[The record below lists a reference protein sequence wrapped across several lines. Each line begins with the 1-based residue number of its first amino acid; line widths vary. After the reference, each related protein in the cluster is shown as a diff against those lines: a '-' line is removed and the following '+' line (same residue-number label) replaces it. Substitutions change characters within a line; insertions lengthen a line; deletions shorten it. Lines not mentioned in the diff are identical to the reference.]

1 MASTIKGITVKIA
14 GDTMDLQ
21 KSLKAV
27 QSSSASLQ
35 SELSAINRQLKFDPE
50 NTVLLAQKQEV
61 LKEQIE
67 NSKSALKKLLDVQD
81 QVEEQAKNGEIS
93 TEQYRAYQREVEKA
107 KSKLETFT
115 KQLAETEEKAN
126 AINLESARSEMS
138 KTETSVDKTGD
149 SFKSLE
155 NKSNKT
161 DLSKVKKEMDDVKSS
176 ADNLKSAVG
185 DALKEAG
192 TAATAVGGALTG
204 SVISANSEE
213 KALNSL
219 QAQTGLTAE
228 EMTKYKDVLKDV
240 YKGNFGESQE
250 EVANVL
256 ALIKQTTNETNPSK
270 LKDMTENLF
279 TLRDTYDYDFVETLR
294 AVNMLMEQFGV
305 TGEEAFNLI
314 AQGSQKGLNKTE
326 ICSTQSTNTLYITSN
341 SATMRTSFL
350 IRLKMALKQVL
361 SALTSSAM
369 P

>member
-126 AINLESARSEMS
+126 AINLESARNEMS
-138 KTETSVDKTGD
+138 KAETSVDKTGD
-149 SFKSLE
+149 SFKNLE

-185 DALKEAG
+185 DAVKDVV
-192 TAATAVGGALTG
+192 AATAAVGGAVTG
-204 SVISANSEE
+204 AIVSANGEK

-228 EMTKYKDVLKDV
+228 EMTKYKSVLEDV

-314 AQGSQKGLNKTE
+314 AQGSQKGLNTE
-326 ICSTQSTNTLYITSN
+326 
-341 SATMRTSFL
+341 FH
-350 IRLKMALKQVL
+350 
-361 SALTSSAM
+361 
-369 P
+369 